1 MTLAMATVG
10 EVVRLVEIC
19 GGRHMKRRL
28 ADLGLNTGM
37 TVKVINGISQGP
49 LILGVKDS
57 RLAIGRGMAEQI
69 IVEKV

>member
-1 MTLAMATVG
+1 
-10 EVVRLVEIC
+10 
-19 GGRHMKRRL
+19 MKRRL
-28 ADLGLNTGM
+28 ADLGLNAGM

-49 LILGVKDS
+49 LILAVKDS